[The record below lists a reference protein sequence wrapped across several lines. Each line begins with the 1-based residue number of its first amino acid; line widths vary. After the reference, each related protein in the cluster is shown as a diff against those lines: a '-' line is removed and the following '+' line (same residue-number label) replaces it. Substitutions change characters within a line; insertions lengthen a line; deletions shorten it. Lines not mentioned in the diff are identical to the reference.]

1 MQRDIWHGRDGG
13 NMTAEGTDQS
23 DPAARERV
31 LAAGE
36 AGGGEGR
43 LLWQSLWRERG
54 PADSLMSAQ

>member
-1 MQRDIWHGRDGG
+1 
-13 NMTAEGTDQS
+13 MTAEGTDQS

-43 LLWQSLWRERG
+43 LL
-54 PADSLMSAQ
+54 

>member
-1 MQRDIWHGRDGG
+1 
-13 NMTAEGTDQS
+13 MTVEGTDQS

-36 AGGGEGR
+36 AGGGEGW
-43 LLWQSLWRERG
+43 LLSQSLWRERG